1 MNVSETSRNVFFLLA
16 RLCCPLP
23 ASVYAEEDEQEGDGP
38 KPSPHSL
45 LSTHDPSIQPL
56 QSLHISTRFCVSS
69 LLGCQPLIPGTL
81 ELYFCFVRSLPQS
94 SLCLVLTA
102 LTH

>member
-1 MNVSETSRNVFFLLA
+1 MACSMNVSETSRNVFFLLA

-23 ASVYAEEDEQEGDGP
+23 ASVYTEEDEQEGDGP

-56 QSLHISTRFCVSS
+56 QSLQISTQI
-69 LLGCQPLIPGTL
+69 LGTKNNGITNI
-81 ELYFCFVRSLPQS
+81 S
-94 SLCLVLTA
+94 
-102 LTH
+102 